1 MPRITQLI
9 NNRAIFEENDKKRF
23 FFLKQQKIKKYV
35 LLFMFQDLELL
46 TIITTVAAIIN
57 K

>member
-9 NNRAIFEENDKKRF
+9 NNRAKFEENEKKRF
-23 FFLKQQKIKKYV
+23 FSLNQQKIKKYV

>member
-1 MPRITQLI
+1 MIRK
-9 NNRAIFEENDKKRF
+9 DF

>member
-1 MPRITQLI
+1 M
-9 NNRAIFEENDKKRF
+9 KRKDF
-23 FFLKQQKIKKYV
+23 FSLNQQKIKKYV

-46 TIITTVAAIIN
+46 TIITTVAGIIN